1 MENLIGGGRANGGA
15 GGGAAAGGLVKDSS
29 QATFAKDVVEASMQ
43 APVIVDFWAPWCGPC
58 KTLGPLLEKA
68 VNAAGG
74 AVRMVKINVDEN
86 QAIAQQLRIQS
97 IPTVYAFFQGR
108 PVDGFQGALPE
119 SEVKAFVKRLTDMGG
134 GGDQAAAI
142 EQALEEAE
150 AALGKGDGRT
160 AAAIFGQVLEVEPEN
175 LKAISGMLRAMIA
188 AGDTAQAAQ
197 QYETLPPEI
206 KDKPEL
212 AAVKAQLELLAESA
226 KAAGQVADLM
236 EKVSHDPA
244 DHQARFDLAQA
255 LYASGHREAAVDALL
270 EIVKRARA
278 WNEEAA
284 RKQLVKYFEAWGP
297 TDPLTLD
304 SRRRLSSLLFS

>member
-1 MENLIGGGRANGGA
+1 METLIGGGQGNGGA
-15 GGGAAAGGLVKDSS
+15 GNGAAAGGLVKESS
-29 QATFAKDVVEASMQ
+29 QATFAQDVVEASMQ
-43 APVIVDFWAPWCGPC
+43 TPVIVDFWAPWCGPC
-58 KTLGPLLEKA
+58 KTLGPMLEKA

-74 AVRMVKINVDEN
+74 AVRMVKINIDEN

-119 SEVKAFVKRLTDMGG
+119 SEIKTFIKRLTDMGG

-142 EQALEEAE
+142 EEALTEAE
-150 AALGKGDGRT
+150 AALAKGDGRA

-175 LKAISGMLRAMIA
+175 LKAVSGMLRAMIA
-188 AGDTAQAAQ
+188 AGEITQASEQ
-197 QYETLPPEI
+197 FELLPPEI

-212 AAVKAQLELLAESA
+212 TAVKAQLELLAESA
-226 KAAGQVADLM
+226 KAAGQLAEL
-236 EKVSHDPA
+236 EAKAAANPA

-255 LYASGHREAAVDALL
+255 YYGAGQKESAVDALL
-270 EIVKRARA
+270 DIVRRART
-278 WNEEAA
+278 WNDDGA

-304 SRRRLSSLLFS
+304 ARRRLSSLLFS

>member
-1 MENLIGGGRANGGA
+1 MESLIGGGAGKPGA
-15 GGGAAAGGLVKDSS
+15 GNGAAAGGLVKDSS
-29 QATFAKDVVEASMQ
+29 QAAFAKDVVEASMQ

>member
-1 MENLIGGGRANGGA
+1 MVAAIMIMIVIAGSRIGA
-15 GGGAAAGGLVKDSS
+15 GS
-29 QATFAKDVVEASMQ
+29 ASVYLILRT
-43 APVIVDFWAPWCGPC
+43 ADDETCSHLLIVDIIDYG
-58 KTLGPLLEKA
+58 L
-68 VNAAGG
+68 
-74 AVRMVKINVDEN
+74 
-86 QAIAQQLRIQS
+86 AQQLRIQS

-206 KDKPEL
+206 KEW
-212 AAVKAQLELLAESA
+212 VK
-226 KAAGQVADLM
+226 
-236 EKVSHDPA
+236 
-244 DHQARFDLAQA
+244 
-255 LYASGHREAAVDALL
+255 
-270 EIVKRARA
+270 
-278 WNEEAA
+278 
-284 RKQLVKYFEAWGP
+284 
-297 TDPLTLD
+297 
-304 SRRRLSSLLFS
+304 

>member
-1 MENLIGGGRANGGA
+1 METLIGGGPGKGGA
-15 GGGAAAGGLVKDSS
+15 GNGAAAAGLVKDSNQ
-29 QATFAKDVVEASMQ
+29 QAFGKDVVEVSMQ
-43 APVIVDFWAPWCGPC
+43 TPVIVDFWAPWCGPC
-58 KTLGPLLEKA
+58 KTLGPMLEKA
-68 VNAAGG
+68 VTAAGG
-74 AVRMVKINVDEN
+74 AVRMVKINIDEN

-150 AALGKGDGRT
+150 AALAKGDGQT
-160 AAAIFGQVLEVEPEN
+160 AAAIFDQVIQADPE
-175 LKAISGMLRAMIA
+175 K
-188 AGDTAQAAQ
+188 T
-197 QYETLPPEI
+197 
-206 KDKPEL
+206 
-212 AAVKAQLELLAESA
+212 QLELLAESA
-226 KAAGQVADLM
+226 KAAGQLAEL
-236 EKVSHDPA
+236 EARAAADPA

-255 LYASGHREAAVDALL
+255 LYGAGDKERAVETLL
-270 EIVKRARA
+270 GLVRRARA

-297 TDPLTLD
+297 MDPLTID
-304 SRRRLSSLLFS
+304 ARRRLSSLLFS